1 MRAQRIL
8 ERLHQLSR
16 HQHVSSYPVARTYM
30 VLGEPEEAFRWLEA
44 AYAEHSALMMLV
56 KVDPRFSDLHADR
69 RFQDILR
76 RMKFV

>member
-1 MRAQRIL
+1 
-8 ERLHQLSR
+8 
-16 HQHVSSYPVARTYM
+16 M